1 MSTYGFI
8 GLGLIGGS
16 IAQKLK
22 VMDPAAKIFVSTRSE
37 AAKEAAKT
45 DGVMDG
51 EFTPDGSDV
60 PLDMIFLCAPVE
72 ANLELLKRLAKW
84 VPETCTISD
93 VGSVKTP
100 ILQLAEELRL
110 PNFVGGHPMMGTEF
124 SGYKAAKLSLLKNA
138 VYLVLPTAC
147 SAEAHTKRLSAF
159 IESLEAVPLIVPGSR
174 HDMAVAAI
182 SHLPHVVSAAL
193 TNTAADTDRKMFPE
207 AAEADQ
213 ASPGSSAGSATPGE
227 NLHAADAVSDPGAAA
242 ANGSGDPTANRS
254 AGAAASGDIALP
266 VGLRRLSAGGFRDIT
281 RISSSSPSLW
291 AEISLENRENVLA
304 MLDAYQEELDRYRK
318 YLTENDLKGLEEFFR
333 CAKTYRDS
341 IPPASR

>member
-22 VMDPAAKIFVSTRSE
+22 VTDPAARIYVSTRSA
-37 AAKEAAKT
+37 AAKEAAKA

-72 ANLELLKRLAKW
+72 ANLELLKRLVKW
-84 VPETCTISD
+84 VPKTCTISD
-93 VGSVKTP
+93 VGSVKSP
-100 ILQLAEELRL
+100 ILKLAEELAL

-147 SAEAHTKRLSAF
+147 SEEAHTKRLSAF
-159 IESLEAVPLIVPGSR
+159 VESLEAVPLIVPGDR

-193 TNTAADTDRKMFPE
+193 TNTAAHTDRRMFPE
-207 AAEADQ
+207 AEAG
-213 ASPGSSAGSATPGE
+213 AAAGGGSETAI
-227 NLHAADAVSDPGAAA
+227 NKAADAS
-242 ANGSGDPTANRS
+242 S
-254 AGAAASGDIALP
+254 AGAAAAVSSAGDAVMAGGYAGPAGTNSSAGDIALP

-318 YLTENDLKGLEEFFR
+318 CLTENDQKGLEEFFG
-333 CAKTYRDS
+333 CAKAYRDS
-341 IPPASR
+341 IPPRKR

>member
-22 VMDPAAKIFVSTRSE
+22 VTDPAAKIYVSTRSA
-37 AAKEAAKT
+37 AAKEAAKV

-84 VPETCTISD
+84 VPKTCTISD
-93 VGSVKTP
+93 VGSVKSP
-100 ILQLAEELRL
+100 ILKLAEELAL

-147 SAEAHTKRLSAF
+147 SEEAHTKRLSTF
-159 IESLEAVPLIVPGSR
+159 IESLEAVPLIVPGDR

-193 TNTAADTDRKMFPE
+193 TNTAAHTDRRMFPE
-207 AAEADQ
+207 AE
-213 ASPGSSAGSATPGE
+213 
-227 NLHAADAVSDPGAAA
+227 
-242 ANGSGDPTANRS
+242 
-254 AGAAASGDIALP
+254 AGAAAGGGSETVVNKAADASSTGDIALP

-318 YLTENDLKGLEEFFR
+318 CLTENDQKGLEEFFG
-333 CAKTYRDS
+333 CAKAYRDS
-341 IPPASR
+341 IPPRSR